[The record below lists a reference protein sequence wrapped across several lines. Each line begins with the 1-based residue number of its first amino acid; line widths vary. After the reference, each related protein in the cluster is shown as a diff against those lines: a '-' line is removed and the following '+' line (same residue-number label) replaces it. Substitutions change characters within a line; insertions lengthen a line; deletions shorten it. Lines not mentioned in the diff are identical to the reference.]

1 MVVMPNL
8 GIVLPLDDW
17 LVQEIG
23 YRLGFSD
30 RPISHGSS
38 LPMRA
43 CRRGSGDWRKRRA
56 VEGYRSARLRPIE

>member
-1 MVVMPNL
+1 MMPNL

-30 RPISHGSS
+30 PAYFSRFFLTHAGLSPRQGRLAQKEGS
-38 LPMRA
+38 
-43 CRRGSGDWRKRRA
+43 
-56 VEGYRSARLRPIE
+56 